1 MSTSFMA
8 SGIQGTN
15 PIDDFV
21 ASVTRRFDANG
32 DGNLSTAEFSGF
44 LSQFLGT
51 LGTNTVPTASG
62 AAASPTAGGSATDAR
77 APVGTLAGFDAT
89 KLANPAVTSFKY
101 QIGRILQFYPNTA
114 AGLRDALPE
123 IQQLVPGATIAGDD
137 RLDFGNYEDPQAGR
151 IGAVD
156 VIQAVHGDRGGVAW
170 QWLPIE

>member
-44 LSQFLGT
+44 LTQFLGT
-51 LGTNTVPTASG
+51 LGTGLPTASG
-62 AAASPTAGGSATDAR
+62 AAASPTGGGPATNAR
-77 APVGTLAGFDAT
+77 VPVGTLAGFDAT
-89 KLANPAVTSFKY
+89 KLADPAVTSFKY

-123 IQQLVPGATIAGDD
+123 IQQLVPGATIVGDD
-137 RLDFGNYEDPQAGR
+137 KLDFGTYADPQAGR
-151 IGAVD
+151 IGTVD

-170 QWLPIE
+170 QWAPIG